1 MAPLIQ
7 IGLKSVDK
15 RPRVLKAEL
24 TESEVNVIDGPRLD
38 ATALQIDHLP
48 AHVPPKALVLSGL
61 ALGAAVVGSFVWPDS
76 AAEYSALVW
85 LLAIVPA
92 FLFAYYKGWP
102 GATFVLISAMILLAT
117 LEVGFSLL
125 TAGDIAWWI
134 VGAVTVVLIAVSLGA
149 GLISDAHRHQTS
161 EALKLAYADPLTGLP
176 NRRVLQ
182 MFLSREFAATN
193 RGQSFS
199 IVLLDVD
206 HFKTINDTE
215 GHQAGDDVLCAVAR
229 ALEETTRASDL
240 SGRFGGDEFLTLL
253 PGANVRGA
261 LAFAE
266 RVRETILARVA
277 ELGLPVT
284 TSIGVAV
291 SNSST
296 KTADDLLQAAD
307 IALYSAKGKGGDQA
321 VVAGP
326 WPMEE
331 AELGDGGQLKTIS
344 ELESTLAS

>member
-1 MAPLIQ
+1 MKYVA
-7 IGLKSVDK
+7 K
-15 RPRVLKAEL
+15 RPRGLNAEL
-24 TESEVNVIDGPRLD
+24 TGSEVDVTEGPRLD
-38 ATALQIDHLP
+38 TTPLQIDHLP
-48 AHVPPKALVLSGL
+48 ARVPPTAL
-61 ALGAAVVGSFVWPDS
+61 ALSALALITAVVGSLLWPDS

-102 GATFVLISAMILLAT
+102 GATIVLISAMVLLAI

-125 TAGDIAWWI
+125 TAGEIAWWI
-134 VGAVTVVLIAVSLGA
+134 VGAVTVVLIGVSLGA
-149 GLISDAHRHQTS
+149 GLISEAHRGQTA

-182 MFLSREFAATN
+182 MFLSREFAATT
-193 RGQSFS
+193 RGRPCS
-199 IVLLDVD
+199 IVLLDID
-206 HFKTINDTE
+206 RFKTINDTD
-215 GHQAGDDVLCAVAR
+215 GHQAGDDVLRAVAQ
-229 ALEETTRASDL
+229 ALEENTRASDL

-253 PGANVRGA
+253 PGTNVRGA

-266 RVRETILARVA
+266 RTKDAIASRYADTT
-277 ELGLPVT
+277 LPVT
-284 TSIGVAV
+284 ISIGVAV

-296 KTADDLLQAAD
+296 KTEDDLLQAAD
-307 IALYSAKGKGGDQA
+307 IALYSAKRKGGDQA

-331 AELGDGGQLKTIS
+331 AQLDGAAEREGS
-344 ELESTLAS
+344 LAG

>member
-1 MAPLIQ
+1 M
-7 IGLKSVDK
+7 KSVDK
-15 RPRVLKAEL
+15 GPCGLNAEL
-24 TESEVNVIDGPRLD
+24 KGSEVDVNESPKLN
-38 ATALQIDHLP
+38 TTPLQIDHLP
-48 AHVPPKALVLSGL
+48 ARVPPKALVLSAL
-61 ALGAAVVGSFVWPDS
+61 ALVTAVVGSLLWPDS
-76 AAEYSALVW
+76 VGEYSALIW

-102 GATFVLISAMILLAT
+102 GATAVLISAMILLAV
-117 LEVGFSLL
+117 LDVGLSLL

-149 GLISDAHRHQTS
+149 GLISDAHRRQTS

-182 MFLSREFAATN
+182 MFLSREFAATT
-193 RGQSFS
+193 RGRPCS

-206 HFKTINDTE
+206 RFKTINDTE
-215 GHQAGDDVLCAVAR
+215 GHPAGDDVLRAVAR
-229 ALEETTRASDL
+229 ALEENTRASDL

-253 PGANVRGA
+253 PGTNVGGA
-261 LAFAE
+261 LAFAA
-266 RVRETILARVA
+266 RVREATATRFA

-284 TSIGVAV
+284 ISIGVAV

-296 KTADDLLQAAD
+296 KNEDDLLQAAD
-307 IALYSAKGKGGDQA
+307 IALYSAKRKGGDRA

-326 WPMEE
+326 WPMEHAELDGAAE
-331 AELGDGGQLKTIS
+331 AEGP
-344 ELESTLAS
+344 LAS